1 MSIKELSRRSGI
13 IDKKIEGF
21 ENNSAIPSEIELQ
34 ILASSLNIN
43 VRDLLPNEKV
53 AQKVI
58 LQSHD
63 EGKTWLYPESENYK
77 FHDLA
82 SSSALPYSKAFEIN
96 VLSKDDP
103 SFDLKVGLHQYLYNI
118 DNTDVHIN
126 WLYNNKKYSEIIH
139 PGDSAYLKPFVQ
151 HNFRGSGKL
160 LALRLGGKITGDSQR
175 ELSFVGKTN
184 VKRAINETMQWFTP
198 KTN

>member
-1 MSIKELSRRSGI
+1 MILL
-13 IDKKIEGF
+13 
-21 ENNSAIPSEIELQ
+21 LQ
-34 ILASSLNIN
+34 KFNL
-43 VRDLLPNEKV
+43 EK
-53 AQKVI
+53 
-58 LQSHD
+58 
-63 EGKTWLYPESENYK
+63 TY
-77 FHDLA
+77 
-82 SSSALPYSKAFEIN
+82 
-96 VLSKDDP
+96 
-103 SFDLKVGLHQYLYNI
+103 QYLLIALAFLIPLTVAGANLIIVIIVLLWVFSGEYK
-118 DNTDVHIN
+118 
-126 WLYNNKKYSEIIH
+126 KKYSEIIH